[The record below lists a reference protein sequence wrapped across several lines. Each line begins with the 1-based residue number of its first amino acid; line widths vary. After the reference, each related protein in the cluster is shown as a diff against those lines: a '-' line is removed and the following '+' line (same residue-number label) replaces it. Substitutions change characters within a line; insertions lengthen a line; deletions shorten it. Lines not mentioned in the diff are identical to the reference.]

1 LAAAVVCGVTATA
14 VSRLLP
20 APPDAPVGNLP
31 TIVYQHGY
39 VVMTAVLLAVL
50 ARRAV
55 TGVPPRF

>member
-1 LAAAVVCGVTATA
+1 VAVMGAHGYFTLFG
-14 VSRLLP
+14 LLP

-31 TIVYQHGY
+31 IIVYQHGY